1 VYCALRWSID
11 EIIRIEEAKI
21 VQATVQRPLSRWP
34 LLLADPVAPLHS
46 DARSSSH
53 IARRCVRNLLS
64 YPQARVCFRGDRKVR
79 RSGNALAVRDKVY
92 LKAYCMFKLDS
103 NLETVVM
110 AGEVKGEMAVA
121 QFRSPVEAR
130 ADIAGSPREDKM
142 PPAGSSK
149 GTQTPSPP
157 QIQLLCL
164 QSNIFVIYRVS
175 SGWAVAVGESV

>member
-1 VYCALRWSID
+1 
-11 EIIRIEEAKI
+11 
-21 VQATVQRPLSRWP
+21 
-34 LLLADPVAPLHS
+34 
-46 DARSSSH
+46 
-53 IARRCVRNLLS
+53 
-64 YPQARVCFRGDRKVR
+64 
-79 RSGNALAVRDKVY
+79 
-92 LKAYCMFKLDS
+92 
-103 NLETVVM
+103 M
-110 AGEVKGEMAVA
+110 ASEVKGEMAVA